1 MRTRGIGLLIVLF
14 CGTGSV
20 IGADNPPPATA
31 VDEVADDAP
40 EITLTKNWTTLFRAS
55 RRYPGVRPLAPNLPL
70 KSLDDLQL
78 TGPGQGHK
86 YVLGQ
91 YASDGK
97 WGTVDGAIQP
107 IEGRNAALKLATAR
121 NFELEGTMELG
132 ELGGWFML
140 VGWNQGRGYSLI
152 NIGFRES
159 TSPWFITEYRGSS
172 AILEAH
178 QEVGKFEWR
187 REQTMH
193 LTVRDQELNLVVGKV
208 KVLDRQKLSNYDT
221 GDVVLGV
228 YDTNYGPRPMR
239 ILSLRMRALD

>member
-1 MRTRGIGLLIVLF
+1 MWFRGVALTVVVW

-20 IGADNPPPATA
+20 IAA
-31 VDEVADDAP
+31 DEVPAAAPGDDAP
-40 EITLTKNWTTLFRAS
+40 VPLQVTVGKTWTQLFRAS
-55 RRYPGVRPLAPNLPL
+55 RRYQGVRPLAPNLPV
-70 KSLDDLQL
+70 KALDELQL

-91 YASDGK
+91 FAADGK
-97 WGTVDGAIQP
+97 WGTVDGAIQLV
-107 IEGRNAALKLATAR
+107 EGRNGALKLGTAKD
-121 NFELEGTMELG
+121 FELDATLELG

-140 VGWNQGRGYSLI
+140 VGWNEGRGYSII

-159 TSPWFITEYRGSS
+159 TSPWFITEYRGNS

-187 REQTMH
+187 RDQTMR
-193 LTVRDQELNLVVGKV
+193 LTVKDQELNLEVGKV
-208 KVLDRQKLSNYDT
+208 KVLDRQTLSNYDT
-221 GDVVLGV
+221 GDVILGV